1 MQNAYR
7 LIKHSFMRRL
17 GGAGEC
23 FVRTRLHYD
32 AVAQDKTQKKR
43 GQGGVYASVA
53 HSHRKKLCQRIVLPS
68 RVKEILRRPQDWVGG
83 SH

>member
-1 MQNAYR
+1 M
-7 LIKHSFMRRL
+7 L
-17 GGAGEC
+17 
-23 FVRTRLHYD
+23 VRARLHYD

-53 HSHRKKLCQRIVLPS
+53 HSHRKTLCQRIVLPS
-68 RVKEILRRPQDWVGG
+68 RVKEILRRPQDWVGC

>member
-1 MQNAYR
+1 M
-7 LIKHSFMRRL
+7 
-17 GGAGEC
+17 

-32 AVAQDKTQKKR
+32 AAAQDKTKKKR

-68 RVKEILRRPQDWVGG
+68 SVKEILRRPQDWVGVATDP
-83 SH
+83 HCVDTR

>member
-1 MQNAYR
+1 M
-7 LIKHSFMRRL
+7 
-17 GGAGEC
+17 

-68 RVKEILRRPQDWVGG
+68 RVKEILRRPQDWVRC
-83 SH
+83 SHWSPLCRHEIACTRALLNRTN